1 MEYAEIL
8 PSFMGYTFGVLSI
21 QLNEKQIFGAKTG
34 LSWTN
39 PNYAALIYC
48 LSYPNSTAASA
59 VAHMPDI
66 SGNAIVGA
74 CTATPI
80 GRCQVGK

>member
-34 LSWTN
+34 LS
-39 PNYAALIYC
+39 
-48 LSYPNSTAASA
+48 
-59 VAHMPDI
+59 
-66 SGNAIVGA
+66 
-74 CTATPI
+74 
-80 GRCQVGK
+80 